1 MSIPEPSLNILLI
14 NEHPDELKLVTSSL
28 RGFFS
33 DCRIEAGYS
42 SEEALTFSQRAEWHI
57 ILIDQDLSQESGLDI
72 LARVRRNAPYAAI
85 ILQTNQSDSQTAV
98 QALQSGAD
106 FLLFKNSPGFVTEL
120 LFSVQE
126 AIEKRD
132 LQMKLDRTFQRHL
145 RFVETLSDLLYE
157 LDQDGRFVY
166 VSSAVTA
173 MLGYAPEELAGRHY
187 SILLPPLQEA
197 AGRFRLNERRAGS
210 RSVRRFELT
219 LHRKALSDLPSP
231 AIAVEVTAKGLFDNA
246 NRYIGTVGLLRD
258 LSQEKAQQDRL
269 AQLESRL
276 QETDRQLTLSQEA
289 ARVSRQLQQP
299 LTTLLQD
306 SQRLLSAIQHSKIEQ
321 HVETMVAKAS
331 RASQLSQQLV
341 QVIHAR
347 PSAGEPLVLNEIL
360 RAVVQSAQ
368 REPQGKG
375 LLLTAHFAEDL
386 PIILGSRDA
395 VEDLARI
402 LLDYAQR
409 CTSSTATPSHLTL
422 HTEPL
427 TVQDNTAPQG
437 DTAFAPRTAHLYAT
451 FTIREV
457 VAGDTVSSSHA
468 VPDGGISPEEFLR
481 AHQIVQAHG
490 GAIEIESAPDRG
502 LMIRVRIPA
511 PADILASSGT
521 RERQESSA
529 TTAPIT
535 GTGPL
540 RTRTPTAAAQPHDRR
555 QVERRLLSL
564 PVELTIG
571 STTLRGVLRNMST
584 RGALLTVRDLSPSVH
599 LQPAYVVIKTP
610 VSFLELQGVVHERPP
625 AAGDITLQSI
635 KNIVI
640 AFALT
645 SERDRN
651 VLHSLLDG
659 LQEGSTTVTF
669 EALILPPFT
678 AVESSRDNGVSS
690 SEMPGDRR
698 ETVRLAVAL
707 PIRLAGS
714 EHRTDRPLGLMLNL
728 SRDGACL
735 ELSGHP
741 DSLAVQQVIQ
751 LFPVGPIA
759 QPVDASAPEE
769 SDQPW
774 TAHVIWT
781 RIRRISATSHLMPAT
796 GGRFRL
802 GMRFEHLSPAQEHR
816 LRTIIAPGIG
826 TSHDLAEPMSDA
838 PVVTVSHALRNREGH
853 RIALCHDSPR
863 QTQAA
868 PLPVILLCS
877 GYGMTQQAYVAF
889 AYFLAGSGL
898 RVLRYDHSRHI
909 GLSDGDPAQTTF
921 TSLEDDLDTVL
932 AFTQKEWPGA
942 SLTVLAPDLL
952 GRIALRRQDW
962 HRLIRRLIL
971 LNPTLD
977 LRNCLT
983 ALHQRDLVMEHLTG
997 SRLGLGNLMG
1007 IPLDI
1012 DHFLTDAVAA
1022 QYADVTALHEDL
1034 MHCETDVVFLTASPE
1049 APELTIPGP
1058 SPALL
1063 DEAMRLLGL
1072 RSSRVNLP
1080 SPILTAGDIAPKA
1093 LHASWRRLR
1102 ELCHPPDA
1110 FAHSSTVALPL
1121 VSRSTSIRAR
1131 FERDQLRAKYAVSA
1145 AASERL
1151 WTVQTD
1157 LTQTLDELPTYWQY
1171 IDHLYQLLQPLD
1183 GGLALL
1189 DVGCGI
1195 HSFARLLLLNLS
1207 YRLRAQ
1213 TWRHAQPLRYVGMD
1227 FSASALHA
1235 TQAATK
1241 DALRHVDSLFSG
1253 RISSPTPIAQSWV
1266 LGRSMVALPFADDSF
1281 DRVVANLSLSFS
1293 PSPLHA
1299 LRELFRVLRPGGKLV
1314 VSVFTPSADVALL
1327 YRPPLQE
1334 LGIDAFTGETRLTL
1348 NRMAQYCKALRVGQL
1363 HAFEEDT
1370 LSARLSQIT
1379 PTPVRLLRVL
1389 SGHILLAAAEK
1400 LDSSG

>member
-1 MSIPEPSLNILLI
+1 MSIPEPSMNILLI

-33 DCRIEAGYS
+33 DCRIEAGFS

-57 ILIDQDLSQESGLDI
+57 ILIDQDLSPDSGLDI

-98 QALQSGAD
+98 QALQNGAD

-145 RFVETLSDLLYE
+145 RFVETVSDLLYE
-157 LDQDGRFVY
+157 LDQDGRFIY
-166 VSSAVTA
+166 VSATATA
-173 MLGYAPEELAGRHY
+173 MLGYTPEELAGQHY

-219 LHRKALSDLPSP
+219 LHRKPLPDLPPP
-231 AIAVEVTAKGLFDNA
+231 AISVEVTAKGLFDNA
-246 NRYIGTVGLLRD
+246 HKYIGTVGLLRD

-276 QETDRQLTLSQEA
+276 QETDRQLNLSQEA
-289 ARVSRQLQQP
+289 SRVSRQLQQP

-306 SQRLLSAIQHSKIEQ
+306 SQRLLSAIQQSKIEQ
-321 HVETMVAKAS
+321 HVETMIAQAS
-331 RASQLSQQLV
+331 QASQLSHQLV

-347 PSAGEPLVLNEIL
+347 PSAGEPLLLNEIL
-360 RAVVQSAQ
+360 QAVIQWTQ
-368 REPQGKG
+368 RESQGKEI
-375 LLLTAHFAEDL
+375 LITAYFATDL
-386 PIILGSRDA
+386 PIIFGSRDA

-409 CTSSTATPSHLTL
+409 CTSGTTTPSRLTL

-427 TVQDNTAPQG
+427 TVQDSTASQG
-437 DTAFAPRTAHLYAT
+437 DAAFDPRAARTYAA

-457 VAGDTVSSSHA
+457 ARDTVSSSPA
-468 VPDGGISPEEFLR
+468 LPDGDISPEEFFR

-490 GAIEIESAPDRG
+490 GAIEIENALDRG
-502 LMIRVRIPA
+502 LTIKVRFPA
-511 PADILASSGT
+511 TADILASPGT
-521 RERQESSA
+521 RERHESSA
-529 TTAPIT
+529 ATAPIT
-535 GTGPL
+535 GTDPF
-540 RTRTPTAAAQPHDRR
+540 RTGTPTPAAQTHDRR
-555 QVERRLLSL
+555 RFERRLLSL

-571 STTLRGVLRNMST
+571 NRTLRGVLRNMSA
-584 RGALLTVRDLSPSVH
+584 RGALLTIRDLSLSVH

-625 AAGDITLQSI
+625 ATAETPLQSI
-635 KNIVI
+635 KDIVVS
-640 AFALT
+640 FALT

-651 VLHSLLDG
+651 VLQSLLDG

-669 EALILPPFT
+669 EALILSPFP
-678 AVESSRDNGVSS
+678 AVESRQEDVVSS
-690 SEMPGDRR
+690 GEMREDRR
-698 ETVRLAVAL
+698 ETIRLALAR

-714 EHRTDRPLGLMLNL
+714 EHRPDRVLGLILNL
-728 SRDGACL
+728 SRDGACV

-741 DSLAVQQVIQ
+741 DSLGVHQVIQ
-751 LFPVGPIA
+751 LIPVGSIT
-759 QPVDASAPEE
+759 QPFGASASEE
-769 SDQPW
+769 SDEPW
-774 TAHVIWT
+774 TARVIWT
-781 RIRRISATSHLMPAT
+781 RIRRINTTSHLMAAT
-796 GGRFRL
+796 GGRFRV
-802 GMRFEHLSPAQEHR
+802 GVRFEHLSAAQEYR
-816 LRTIIAPGIG
+816 LRSIITPAIG
-826 TSHDLAEPMSDA
+826 SSHDLAEPMSDA
-838 PVVTVSHALRNREGH
+838 PVVTVSHALRNRDGH
-853 RIALCHDSPR
+853 MIALCHDAPR
-863 QTQAA
+863 QAQAT
-868 PLPVILLCS
+868 PLPVVLLCS

-889 AYFLAGSGL
+889 AYFLAGTGL

-909 GLSDGDPAQTTF
+909 GLSDGDPVQTTF

-983 ALHQRDLVMEHLTG
+983 AVHQRDLVQEHTAG
-997 SRLGLGNLMG
+997 SRFGLGNLLG

-1034 MHCETDVVFLTASPE
+1034 TQCETDVVFLNSSPE

-1063 DEAMRLLGL
+1063 NDARRLLGL
-1072 RSSRVNLP
+1072 KSSDVSLP
-1080 SPILTAGDIAPKA
+1080 SLILTAGDIAPKT
-1093 LHASWRRLR
+1093 LQASWQRLR
-1102 ELCHPPDA
+1102 QLCHSPDA
-1110 FAHSSTVALPL
+1110 LAHSSAIVPPG
-1121 VSRSTSIRAR
+1121 VSRSTAIRAR
-1131 FERDQLRAKYAVSA
+1131 FERDQLRAKYAVGA
-1145 AASERL
+1145 AANEGL
-1151 WTVQTD
+1151 WTVQTT

-1171 IDHLYQLLQPLD
+1171 IDQLYQLLQPLD
-1183 GGLALL
+1183 GGHAIL

-1207 YRLRAQ
+1207 YRLRAE
-1213 TWRHAQPLRYVGMD
+1213 TWRHTRPLRYIGMD
-1227 FSASALHA
+1227 LSASALHA
-1235 TQAATK
+1235 AQAATT

-1253 RISSPTPIAQSWV
+1253 RISSPTPVAQSWV
-1266 LGRSMVALPFADDSF
+1266 LSRSLETLPFADHSF
-1281 DRVVANLSLSFS
+1281 DRIVANQSLSFA

-1327 YRPPLQE
+1327 HRPPLQE

-1348 NRMAQYCKALRVGQL
+1348 NRMAQCCKALRIGQL
-1363 HAFEEDT
+1363 NAFEEDT
-1370 LSARLSQIT
+1370 LSARFSQIT
-1379 PTPVRLLRVL
+1379 PTPVRLLRAL